1 MAPWEVNTCPFKERN
16 FFTRQFWRD
25 IFSPE
30 LIISSVFLK
39 VEKVLP
45 RVTDRRAISPG
56 RAIAKTLAIQGLLFF
71 SEPAP
76 HPPLKD

>member
-1 MAPWEVNTCPFKERN
+1 MQVGACQWHPWEVNTCPFKERN

-39 VEKVLP
+39 VEKVSPRITDGERFPLVERLP
-45 RVTDRRAISPG
+45 R
-56 RAIAKTLAIQGLLFF
+56 L
-71 SEPAP
+71 
-76 HPPLKD
+76 